1 MHVPVRSAALV
12 LALSLVSPA
21 VVTALCEIACLHEQ
35 HHQEGAA
42 TQAEC
47 HGHNDSTARMV
58 AISAA
63 ADVLCHDDAAAPAA
77 VIAGGHS
84 LSSMP
89 AVVNLPQEPAID
101 LRAPLSVPGGMWF
114 RPPNLLLIATQLRI

>member
-1 MHVPVRSAALV
+1 MHVPVRSAALLLV
-12 LALSLVSPA
+12 LSLVSPA
-21 VVTALCEIACLHEQ
+21 VVTAVCEIACLRAQ

-47 HGHNDSTARMV
+47 HGRNDSTTPMV
-58 AISAA
+58 TISAA
-63 ADVLCHDDAAAPAA
+63 ADVLCHHDAAAPAA

-84 LSSMP
+84 LSSTP

-101 LRAPLSVPGGMWF
+101 LRAPLSVAGGLWF

>member
-1 MHVPVRSAALV
+1 MHVPVRSAALL

-21 VVTALCEIACLHEQ
+21 VLTALCEIACLRAQ

-47 HGHNDSTARMV
+47 HGHHGAAAPMV

-63 ADVLCHDDAAAPAA
+63 ADVQCHDDAAAPAA

-84 LSSMP
+84 LSFTP
-89 AVVNLPQEPAID
+89 AVVSLPQEPAID
-101 LRAPLSVPGGMWF
+101 VRAPFSLPGGMWF
-114 RPPNLLLIATQLRI
+114 RPPNLLLITTQLRI